1 MKKMIVMDL
10 DGTLL
15 DVNKKISLQTKEYL
29 LELKNKG
36 FIIVI
41 ATGRILN
48 SVISVTEGAE
58 FANYIISN
66 AGGLIYDNSAKKVIY
81 KNVINKDIVSK
92 ICSLYSDD
100 INCIE
105 LSDIYYYNRYTN
117 KNITEDRFTK
127 KINNLDEYIKNNEV
141 ISMTIGIN
149 NNIDSIY
156 EYVLN
161 NYKEVRSYIIS
172 VSFNHDIKN
181 IEVVGLDVNKFNA
194 IKKIANIE
202 NIEISNII
210 TFGDSEND
218 IEMIKNSGLGVAMKN
233 AVEEVKKVSKYITKS
248 NNENGIFEFLKQYLE
263 SEI

>member
-15 DVNKKISLQTKEYL
+15 DVNKKISLQVKEYL

-41 ATGRILN
+41 ATGRMLASGIHAIEDGEFVN
-48 SVISVTEGAE
+48 YVISNT
-58 FANYIISN
+58 
-66 AGGLIYDNSAKKVIY
+66 GGIIYDNSAKKVIY

-105 LSDIYYYNRYTN
+105 LNDVYYYNRYTN
-117 KNITEDRFTK
+117 NDISEDKFNR
-127 KINNLDEYIKNNEV
+127 KIKNLDEFIKNNEV

-202 NIEISNII
+202 NVEISNII
-210 TFGDSEND
+210 AFGDSEND
-218 IEMIKNSGLGVAMKN
+218 IEMIKNSGVGVAMEN

-248 NNENGIFEFLKQYLE
+248 NNDDGIFEFLKQYLE